1 MRNTEIYIFLQQ
13 VILYFLPNF
22 RIGITFRKQDYFT
35 IQQLLFLLVLN
46 NTKQKAV
53 SVSCQLFSVDK
64 KLKFKLESSI

>member
-13 VILYFLPNF
+13 VILYFLLNF

-53 SVSCQLFSVDK
+53 SVSRQLFSVDK
-64 KLKFKLESSI
+64 KLKFKLESSL